1 MLMLLTT
8 HECLG
13 RCFVFAA
20 ITTKTTTTISS
31 SSSSDGRCELYKFL
45 WPVRVLLL
53 LSLSTCVCVCVC
65 AYARDVFSAFF
76 FVRWLLRLLRF
87 YFVRLSCARR
97 VRCSYS
103 YSLSFWLSIFPALPR
118 PLTLTLIGLLLCHT
132 HAHMVSFCVLFA

>member
-1 MLMLLTT
+1 MLLTT
-8 HECLG
+8 HGRLG

-31 SSSSDGRCELYKFL
+31 ISSSDGRCELYKFL

-53 LSLSTCVCVCVC
+53 LLLSLSTYVCVC

-87 YFVRLSCARR
+87 YFVRSSCARR
-97 VRCSYS
+97 VRCSYL
-103 YSLSFWLSIFPALPR
+103 LSFWLSISLPLPR

-132 HAHMVSFCVLFA
+132 HAHMVSFCVFFA